1 STCAISHSSELAV
14 LLQKVS
20 FIVWNGVPIM
30 KHHAF
35 ETMDQILYDLIKAI
49 DKTLENKLFKD
60 KVVLL
65 EVTFG
70 KFFWW

>member
-1 STCAISHSSELAV
+1 
-14 LLQKVS
+14 
-20 FIVWNGVPIM
+20 M

-70 KFFWW
+70 KFFWC